1 MNKIFLSGYLSRD
14 PERKTMRD
22 GLTVAKFGIAVAR
35 AFSKDNQADFFNLA
49 AFGNTA
55 EFVCKYFKK
64 GMRAIV
70 EGKLQTYS
78 YTDKNF
84 VKRTDFTVAVDN
96 IEFADSKK
104 KAETPAEVLDE
115 PAEDLDDLPF

>member
-22 GLTVAKFGIAVAR
+22 GLTVAKFGIAVTR
-35 AFSKDNQADFFNLA
+35 TFSKDNQVDFFNLA

-104 KAETPAEVLDE
+104 KDSGNADNYDDAPQDN
-115 PAEDLDDLPF
+115 DLPF